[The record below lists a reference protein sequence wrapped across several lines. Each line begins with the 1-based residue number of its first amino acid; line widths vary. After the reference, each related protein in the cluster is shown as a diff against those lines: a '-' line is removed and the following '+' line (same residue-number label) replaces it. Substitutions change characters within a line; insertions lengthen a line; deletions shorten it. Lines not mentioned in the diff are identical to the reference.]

1 MNDDSKALCKA
12 YLAYLRL
19 GNEVLEKPDFRVI
32 RNNKTPLV
40 WDANHLQIGPEDTE
54 ADADQALAF
63 LEAELGHHKHRQIAA
78 TPFLA
83 PPLAAR
89 LALENYEPTPTL
101 QSLLTGSLEGP
112 TPGACDIRPVAS
124 AEEWAL
130 LDQLARLDHQEQND
144 KNGNTLLSQ
153 EFTTQ
158 KQTHRYALCEE
169 GVGFFL
175 AWSEGKAIAFFSSW
189 PGPESPAAIAPGIGR
204 VGMVEDLFTHPDHR
218 GRGIARALIHHCVAD
233 ARLRGADAV
242 LIGAEVDDSPKA
254 IYAAMGFAPTCL
266 TQDWRRLTAA

>member
-1 MNDDSKALCKA
+1 MNEDSRALCEA

-19 GNEVLEKPDFRVI
+19 GNEVLEKPDFRVT

-40 WDANHLQIGPEDTE
+40 WDANHLQIGPEDTA

-63 LEAELGHHKHRQIAA
+63 LEAELGHHKHRQVVA

-101 QSLLTGSLEGP
+101 QGLLTGPLKGP
-112 TPGACDIRPVAS
+112 APGACDIRPVAS
-124 AEEWAL
+124 AEQWAL
-130 LDQLARLDHQEQND
+130 LDQLARLNHQEQND
-144 KNGNTLLSQ
+144 KNGNALLSE

-158 KQTHRYALCEE
+158 MQACRLARCEE
-169 GVGFFL
+169 VRFFL
-175 AWSEGKAIAFFSSW
+175 AWSEGNAVAFLSSW

-204 VGMVEDLFTHPDHR
+204 VGSMAAVATGRPSMHTLFRWRQLAASSSDGRPPGRTR
-218 GRGIARALIHHCVAD
+218 GVR
-233 ARLRGADAV
+233 
-242 LIGAEVDDSPKA
+242 
-254 IYAAMGFAPTCL
+254 
-266 TQDWRRLTAA
+266 